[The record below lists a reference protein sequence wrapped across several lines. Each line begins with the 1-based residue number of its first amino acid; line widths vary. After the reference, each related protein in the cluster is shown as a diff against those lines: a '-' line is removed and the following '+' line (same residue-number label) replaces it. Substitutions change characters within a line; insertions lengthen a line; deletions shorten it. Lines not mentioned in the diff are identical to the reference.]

1 MPRIS
6 SYPQDTTVTGNDVWI
21 GSDGDNGLVTKNF
34 SADNLATYYNQSNSF
49 GQGTFEFSQLTAAST
64 WTINHNL
71 NKFPAITVV
80 DSSGNVI
87 VGFETYSNSN
97 QIVLTFSAA
106 FSGKAYLN

>member
-1 MPRIS
+1 MARIS
-6 SYPQDTTVTGNDVWI
+6 TYPIDTVITGSDLWI
-21 GSDGDNGLVTKNF
+21 GSDGDNALETKNF
-34 SADNLATYYNQSNSF
+34 NADNLATYYNQSNSF
-49 GQGTFEFSQLTAAST
+49 GQGTFEFSQLSAAST
-64 WTINHNL
+64 WTINHNM

-80 DSSGNVI
+80 DSSGSVI